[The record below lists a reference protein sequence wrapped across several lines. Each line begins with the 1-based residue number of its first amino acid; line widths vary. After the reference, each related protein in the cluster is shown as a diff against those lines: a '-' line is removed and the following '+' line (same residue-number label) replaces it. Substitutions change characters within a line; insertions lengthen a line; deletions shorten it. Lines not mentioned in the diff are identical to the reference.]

1 MRFVV
6 PAVVGVAR
14 FIYRFVVGDDWTV
27 AAAIV
32 VALAASGVL
41 VADHISAWW
50 IVPLTAI
57 FMTGVSLRRAGA
69 TAPHRMKP

>member
-1 MRFVV
+1 MPLVV
-6 PAVVGVAR
+6 AVAR

-32 VALAASGVL
+32 LALVASGVL

-50 IVPLTAI
+50 IVPFTAI
-57 FMTGVSLRRAGA
+57 FMTGVSLRRSARRH
-69 TAPHRMKP
+69 P